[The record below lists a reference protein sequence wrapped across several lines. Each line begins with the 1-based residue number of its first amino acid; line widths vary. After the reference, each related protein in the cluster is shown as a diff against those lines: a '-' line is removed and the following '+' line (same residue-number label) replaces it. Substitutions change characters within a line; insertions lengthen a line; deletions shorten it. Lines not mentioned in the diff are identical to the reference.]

1 MPGEHPAL
9 WRQGLSTVG
18 IILVFVSWA
27 ITFLLPADPLS
38 NDFGSPA
45 TNIIRLL
52 LFAAVVLCWA
62 SRAGIIPKR
71 MYLLVLVA
79 VLINS
84 GLGSIAVSLSL
95 PFYFDALGTMF
106 ISVIAG
112 ASMGT
117 STALLTALLTGM
129 FVPTNMAYAP
139 IGVLIAYL
147 TAAAARARVLGNM
160 GRILLTGLFVG
171 VCSGIVSVYS
181 TTLSLSGDA
190 NSGVHALIEF
200 LDLMVQNRQL
210 ALIIQ
215 ALLSDPLDKIF
226 ALLIVCL
233 AIRYGPSALR
243 VLITYEGN
251 RDQLAGIFY
260 DTRR

>member
-147 TAAAARARVLGNM
+147 TAAAARTRAGQHGKNPSYRVICRCVLRHRLGVFHHAIALRRRQFWCPRSY
-160 GRILLTGLFVG
+160 RILGSHGPKPTAGTDHSGLAVRP
-171 VCSGIVSVYS
+171 SGQDLRPAHCMPCHPLWP
-181 TTLSLSGDA
+181 LSAPGA
-190 NSGVHALIEF
+190 HH
-200 LDLMVQNRQL
+200 
-210 ALIIQ
+210 
-215 ALLSDPLDKIF
+215 
-226 ALLIVCL
+226 
-233 AIRYGPSALR
+233 LR
-243 VLITYEGN
+243 
-251 RDQLAGIFY
+251 RK
-260 DTRR
+260 